1 MVQLNLE
8 LVFKLTI
15 LLEEVFFI
23 NGISEVLVVF
33 GQQVHLA
40 VMNPVV
46 VFVSHGVL
54 SPNAAVLSTTEQEQL
69 MNFLV
74 QVFPVQ
80 DVRKPCNTVCRVEE

>member
-1 MVQLNLE
+1 MVQLYLE
-8 LVFKLTI
+8 LILELTV
-15 LLEEVFFI
+15 LLEEVFLI

-33 GQQVHLA
+33 GQQVHLT

-46 VFVSHGVL
+46 VFVTHGIL
-54 SPNAAVLSTTEQEQL
+54 GPNAAVLSTTEQKQL

-80 DVRKPCNTVCRVEE
+80 DVRKPCNTVGCVEE